1 MEQVNLALEPVR
13 VFLVQIGEFL
23 PKLALAVVILIVGW
37 LIAKVVRFAVVRGLK
52 AINFNVLTD
61 RSGMDG
67 FLKRGGLK
75 ADTTGLLSQI
85 LYWLVVLATLM
96 VAFNTL
102 GLAYVTDLIGRIVL
116 FIPKVIVS
124 VLILAFGSYFARFLA
139 TSVSTYC
146 KNVGIQDADLLGRIT
161 MYAVMI
167 FVAII
172 ALDQMNIGGDILRLT
187 FLVLLSGVVLA
198 LAIAFGLGGQKWAG
212 TLLERMS
219 SGRKSRS

>member
-1 MEQVNLALEPVR
+1 MEQVNLALEPLR
-13 VFLVQIGEFL
+13 VFMVQMGEFL
-23 PKLALAVVILIVGW
+23 PKLALAVVILIAGW
-37 LIAKVVRFAVVRGLK
+37 MIAKIVRFAVVRGLK
-52 AINFNVLTD
+52 AVNFNVLTD
-61 RSGMDG
+61 RAGMDG

-75 ADTTGLLSQI
+75 ADTSGLLAQI

-116 FIPKVIVS
+116 FIPKVIVA
-124 VLILAFGSYFARFLA
+124 VLILAFGAYFARFLS
-139 TSVSTYC
+139 TSVMAYC
-146 KNVGIQDADLLGRIT
+146 KNVGIQDADLLGKVT

-167 FVAII
+167 FVAVI

-212 TLLERMS
+212 TMLERLVS
-219 SGRKSRS
+219 TRKTKA

>member
-1 MEQVNLALEPVR
+1 MEQVNLALEPLR
-13 VFLVQIGEFL
+13 VFLVQMGEFL
-23 PKLALAVVILIVGW
+23 PKLALAVVILIAGW
-37 LIAKVVRFAVVRGLK
+37 MIAKVVRFAVVRGLK

-75 ADTTGLLSQI
+75 ADTSGLLAQI

-116 FIPKVIVS
+116 FIPKVIVA
-124 VLILAFGSYFARFLA
+124 VLILAFGAYFARFLS
-139 TSVSTYC
+139 TSVMAYC
-146 KNVGIQDADLLGRIT
+146 RNVGIQDADLLGKVT

-167 FVAII
+167 FVAVI

-212 TLLERMS
+212 TMLERLVS
-219 SGRKSRS
+219 SRKTKA

>member
-37 LIAKVVRFAVVRGLK
+37 LIAKVVRFAVTRGLK